1 MPDSCCAVHCTNM
14 QEKCDENIKFYRF
27 STMKNQQITER
38 YKKWVTEMKRQRER
52 EKWSKTEKQ
61 VENARLCSE
70 HFVACAKSDDSF
82 HIDHVPTVFVVVS
95 VTGVSRKRKS
105 IDRYKI
111 SQKRARNQDGKK

>member
-1 MPDSCCAVHCTNM
+1 M

-27 STMKNQQITER
+27 SNEEPANNRKIQKVGYRNE
-38 YKKWVTEMKRQRER
+38 ER
-52 EKWSKTEKQ
+52 EKWSKSEKQ

-70 HFVACAKSDDSF
+70 HYVACAKSDDSF

-111 SQKRARNQDGKK
+111 SQKRTRN

>member
-1 MPDSCCAVHCTNM
+1 MG
-14 QEKCDENIKFYRF
+14 YR
-27 STMKNQQITER
+27 NEER
-38 YKKWVTEMKRQRER
+38 ERERER